1 MSLSGTQSKN
11 LWQFSPQSIPGL
23 SLWLDAADSSTVTG
37 TSSVT
42 AWRDKSGN
50 GNNFTTVAGTL
61 TYTTTTIGKPG
72 IFFPSGG
79 AGMTSANNASLNGN
93 SSRTYFFVA
102 DVPSSCRAMIGTGPH
117 TVTSPPNT
125 FGFDS
130 AKSIGS
136 PTIWSPYVYG
146 TGDQTFTPLAST
158 TTINYAAFNSAT
170 STIYGNYNTTS
181 SDSTRTSTT
190 LNTSVSVW
198 YLGNRPDGNTP
209 VNSYVCEFLEFNTFL
224 STSQRQ
230 QVEGYLAV
238 KWGLQS
244 SLPST
249 HPYNATS
256 ITQNY
261 QRPLFQR
268 TFSPVDIPGLQL
280 WLDAADSS
288 TVTGTSPV
296 TAWNDKSGNGNNA
309 TATGTPTLSTGGGF
323 GTSSPQTL
331 SFNGT
336 SWFQGNMGISTTT
349 LTAFVVAS
357 YARVAPTGENP
368 RILSLAAAGQTDY
381 NSVLYCCLYQNEST
395 TQVTSIRTKTGGGLA
410 FGIIPNLGT
419 STPFVASSVYDG
431 TLNTVYGNGTKGGSV
446 DTTGAFAISRY
457 CVGDAVNTGAEKPLR
472 GNIGE
477 VIVFNT
483 ALTDSKRQQVEQ
495 YLANKLGLVANLP
508 TGHPGKLLP
517 AFSTIF
523 TPKSISGLSLWLDGS
538 DTNSMVF
545 SSGTNMS
552 QWSDKSGNGNHG
564 LGRSGSGT
572 SISTT
577 GGPNYVSSTNGV
589 TFDSNQFF
597 ITSGLTV
604 AAQTH
609 CLIAVHNPTI
619 TNGDGTGNTRIFS
632 FQNIGTLV
640 VFPYMNGTTPRGY
653 IGSVSGAPTYN
664 TSTLVENSVAG
675 QKNLIVANISAT
687 SQSIYNNGAVQT
699 SGTFSLG
706 SATTDILSIGKEY
719 RTSIG
724 DAYEGYQGTIH
735 EILIFNT
742 ALTTSQRQQVEGYL
756 AWKWGTKNSL
766 PSTHA
771 FNKFRP

>member
-1 MSLSGTQSKN
+1 MSLIGTSKN
-11 LWQFSPQSIPGL
+11 WWPFSPQSIPGL

-50 GNNFTTVAGTL
+50 RNNFTTVAGTL

-102 DVPSSCRAMIGTGPH
+102 DVPSSCRALIGTGPH

-146 TGDQTFTPLAST
+146 TGDQTFTPVAST
-158 TTINYAAFNSAT
+158 TTINYAAFDSAT

-190 LNTSVSVW
+190 LNTSASVW
-198 YLGNRPDGNTP
+198 YLGNRPDAATP

-268 TFSPVDIPGLQL
+268 TFSPVDIPGCQL
-280 WLDAADSS
+280 WLDAADTS
-288 TVTGTSPV
+288 TVTGTSSV
-296 TAWNDKSGNGNNA
+296 TAWTNKGFAEGSASTTSGTINSTSTTINGLPTVSFGTNA
-309 TATGTPTLSTGGGF
+309 YMTAPSMTFTQTTRTVFLVVKIGAAGVRRNFLLKTPAGSGTIDTLAFSYFETGTSITDL
-323 GTSSPQTL
+323 QL
-331 SFNGT
+331 SFNGSNLYRATPLSPTIFNTT
-336 SWFQGNMGISTTT
+336 SIICMTTLSTNAGIFVTGNKQTLIVNNQLAYGTGTTT
-349 LTAFVVAS
+349 SQTIGGFSSPDSSNPFDL
-357 YARVAPTGENP
+357 GEAM
-368 RILSLAAAGQTDY
+368 IFD
-381 NSVLYCCLYQNEST
+381 
-395 TQVTSIRTKTGGGLA
+395 
-410 FGIIPNLGT
+410 
-419 STPFVASSVYDG
+419 
-431 TLNTVYGNGTKGGSV
+431 
-446 DTTGAFAISRY
+446 
-457 CVGDAVNTGAEKPLR
+457 
-472 GNIGE
+472 GNI
-477 VIVFNT
+477 
-483 ALTDSKRQQVEQ
+483 TDIQRQQVEQ
-495 YLANKLGLVANLP
+495 YLTRKWGIPTVNLP

-517 AFSTIF
+517 AFSTVF

-564 LGRSGSGT
+564 LGRSGNGT

-577 GGPNYVSSTNGV
+577 GGPNYVSTTNGV

-619 TNGDGTGNTRIFS
+619 TNGNGTGNTRIFS
-632 FQNIGTLV
+632 FQSTGTLV
-640 VFPYMNGTTPRGY
+640 VFPYMDGTTPRGY
-653 IGSVSGAPTYN
+653 IGNVSGAPTYN

-675 QKNLIVANISAT
+675 QKNLIIANISAT
-687 SQSIYNNGAVQT
+687 SQFIYKNGAVQT

-719 RTSIG
+719 RSTIG

-735 EILIFNT
+735 EMLIFNT

-756 AWKWGTKNSL
+756 AWKWGPQISL
-766 PSTHA
+766 PDTHA
-771 FNKFRP
+771 FKKFRP

>member
-1 MSLSGTQSKN
+1 MSLIGTSKN
-11 LWQFSPQSIPGL
+11 WWPFSPQSIPGL

-42 AWRDKSGN
+42 AWRDKSGNGKNATATGTTITTSTLNGLPAINYSGASWLTAPVTSGVADPFTIFAVFNATYPINGPLYTTNTTTDGNGFFFDLAATSDSTTTLNDFLPLGGSFQTNANSTFRGNITYVVSIVSTSVNGGSITLFRNGTSYMSGTTTGNFTWTSFLIGKRNIPSVPYTDQFAGKFGEFIIFNSALSTSQRQQVEGYLAVKWGLQSSLLSTHPYNATSTTQNYQRPLFQRIFSPVDIPGCQLWLDAADSSSLTLSGSSITQWKDKSGN

-102 DVPSSCRAMIGTGPH
+102 DVPSSCRALIGTGPH

-146 TGDQTFTPLAST
+146 AGDQTFTPVAST
-158 TTINYAAFNSAT
+158 TTINYAAFDSAT

-190 LNTSVSVW
+190 LNTSASLW
-198 YLGNRPDGNTP
+198 YLGNRPDGATP

-230 QVEGYLAV
+230 QVE
-238 KWGLQS
+238 
-244 SLPST
+244 
-249 HPYNATS
+249 
-256 ITQNY
+256 
-261 QRPLFQR
+261 
-268 TFSPVDIPGLQL
+268 
-280 WLDAADSS
+280 
-288 TVTGTSPV
+288 
-296 TAWNDKSGNGNNA
+296 
-309 TATGTPTLSTGGGF
+309 
-323 GTSSPQTL
+323 
-331 SFNGT
+331 
-336 SWFQGNMGISTTT
+336 
-349 LTAFVVAS
+349 
-357 YARVAPTGENP
+357 
-368 RILSLAAAGQTDY
+368 
-381 NSVLYCCLYQNEST
+381 
-395 TQVTSIRTKTGGGLA
+395 
-410 FGIIPNLGT
+410 
-419 STPFVASSVYDG
+419 
-431 TLNTVYGNGTKGGSV
+431 
-446 DTTGAFAISRY
+446 
-457 CVGDAVNTGAEKPLR
+457 
-472 GNIGE
+472 
-477 VIVFNT
+477 
-483 ALTDSKRQQVEQ
+483 Q
-495 YLANKLGLVANLP
+495 YLANKWGLVVNLP

-564 LGRSGSGT
+564 LGRSGNGT

-577 GGPNYVSSTNGV
+577 GGPNYVSTTNGV

-632 FQNIGTLV
+632 FQNLGTLV
-640 VFPYMNGTTPRGY
+640 AFPYMNGTIPRGY
-653 IGSVSGAPTYN
+653 IGSVSGAPAYN

-675 QKNLIVANISAT
+675 QKNLIIANISAT
-687 SQSIYNNGAVQT
+687 SQFIYKNGAVQT
-699 SGTFSLG
+699 SATFSLG

-719 RTSIG
+719 RSTIG

-735 EILIFNT
+735 EMLIFNT
-742 ALTTSQRQQVEGYL
+742 ALTDSQRQQVEGYL
-756 AWKWGTKNSL
+756 AWKWGPQISL
-766 PSTHA
+766 PDTHA
-771 FNKFRP
+771 FKKFRP